1 MSTKPGLSA
10 PSAAS
15 CVVIGGGIMG
25 ADVAFVFLRAGAKVT
40 VVETEAAS
48 HNALSVRLN
57 TVQPSDQPGLSRRAK
72 VVACLDDVDWA
83 EVDLVV
89 ECIPEDLPAKQAL
102 FKQLEERA
110 SGYAVLAS
118 NSSSFPISQIAAELK
133 TASRMLGLHFFMPAH
148 VVPLVE
154 VVLGK
159 AADPRRA
166 DELAHFMRRCGCVPI
181 MVRKDIPGFI
191 ANRLQHALGREVYSL
206 IEAGVATPE
215 DIDAAVRFGF
225 GFRYLA
231 AGPILQKEIAG
242 LDVHAAA
249 AATIYP
255 SLSNVTI
262 PPAPLAD
269 KAKEGKSGMKS
280 GQGFYSWNATSA
292 TKEKERYHRVL
303 QAALVA
309 ISDELPPIQP

>member
-1 MSTKPGLSA
+1 
-10 PSAAS
+10 
-15 CVVIGGGIMG
+15 MG
-25 ADVAFVFLRAGAKVT
+25 ADVAYVFLRAGAKVT
-40 VVETEAAS
+40 VVESNAAS
-48 HNALSVRLN
+48 HDSLNERLRAEQ
-57 TVQPSDQPGLSRRAK
+57 TSDQPGLARRAN
-72 VVACLDDVDWA
+72 VVTRLEAVEWTG
-83 EVDLVV
+83 VDLVV
-89 ECIPEDLPAKQAL
+89 ECIPEDLSAKQTL
-102 FKQLEERA
+102 FKHLEEKA
-110 SGYAVLAS
+110 SADAILAS
-118 NSSSFPISQIAAELK
+118 NSSSFPISQITAGLE

-159 AADPRRA
+159 SADSDRA

-255 SLSNVTI
+255 SLSNVTV
-262 PPAPLAD
+262 PPATLAD

-280 GQGFYSWNATSA
+280 GQGFYHWDAASA
-292 TKEKERYHRVL
+292 TKERERYYRVL

-309 ISDELPPIQP
+309 VSDELPKIQP